1 MESYTCLVGLYLDGG
16 PLYWL
21 PPLGGVVLS
30 TLCGVGMMS
39 DRAEG
44 TAIPSVLA
52 GLVRRHDLVRA
63 GVLGGLD
70 LSRLFQGVRTVR
82 GH

>member
-1 MESYTCLVGLYLDGG
+1 M
-16 PLYWL
+16 
-21 PPLGGVVLS
+21 S
-30 TLCGVGMMS
+30 TLCVAGMVS
-39 DRAEG
+39 DRTEV

-82 GH
+82 GHELLHSVWLR